1 MKINLKILFLCLSLM
16 SKFLHAQPFAD
27 QVKFVHV
34 STKDGLSQSSIF
46 AIAQDHLDLMWI
58 GTRDGLNKYDAHRFA
73 TYRNVPSD
81 STSLSDNYVTAVF
94 EDNENRLWIGTAQ
107 GINLYNREYD
117 RFERVPL
124 VGRGLP
130 EPFIYAVDQDRN
142 GNIWF
147 CSSAGLFL
155 LKSNLENQ
163 LQCFLVFNGKNI
175 AGHTFPSGSGNVQQV
190 YQDSRGRHWL
200 STTNGVYVFE
210 GLARQSNPKFIYAI
224 QQRKSML
231 NSADVRFVYEMK
243 PGIFWMG
250 TKEGGI
256 NVYEEQEGT
265 FRYITNDGA
274 AGNRHSIL
282 SSNDVRSLVRD
293 RQGGYW
299 IGTINGLNY
308 YDEKLGFVSFFKN
321 EHDTYSLADNSIRP
335 IFQDRRG
342 SVWVGTY
349 YGGISIFDRDLAKFR
364 HYEKNGQDD
373 NLAYS
378 VVSGI
383 VQDRYGG
390 FWIGYEGGG
399 LDYMTSDGRV
409 SRHYKHKREDPLSLT
424 NNHVKHIYLDRE
436 DNLWVGTYT
445 GGLNLFKKDG
455 QGFVHYKH
463 DPSDI
468 SSLSNNNVYAI
479 TEDSKGNLWIGTY
492 GGGLNVKKAGTDG
505 YFESYRSTNK
515 EQYRLSSDL
524 VRIIYLDSRENLWV
538 GTENGLNVRW
548 AGTDR
553 FDVFHP
559 EVDNPQSISGNVIL
573 SVYEDEKGRLWIGT
587 SKDGL
592 NEFRY
597 ATKDFRRIGIVDGL
611 PGNNVV
617 GIAEESGIL
626 WLSTNNGIC
635 AFNPETKE
643 IVHYNLKDGL
653 HGNEFSVGA
662 VCRSRDGELLLGG
675 THGITTFY
683 PNKISRSSFRPK
695 MIFSEVRV
703 HNKVLLPESNQLSS
717 KHISV
722 AKELVLSYKDNNVRI
737 DFATLNYI
745 TPEKN
750 KYAYRL
756 EGLEEDWNYVN
767 VPTATYTNLHPGEY
781 TLQIKGATN
790 DGVWSEEIGTLRL
803 IVLPPWWATW
813 WAYTIYVVTFAGLLL
828 SVWRFTH
835 TRRELRYQLRLK
847 QLEAANEKKMADIKA
862 NFYTHISHEL
872 RTPLTLILG
881 PVHQMLSEAKEGD
894 PRRSTLQVVRQ
905 NAQRLLRLVNELL
918 DSRKNELGLVRLQV
932 EEYQLLDLIQE
943 VLYSFRE
950 EIRLRNIA
958 IDLKYSEPLPKVWL
972 DYTQMEKVF
981 FNLLGNAL
989 RFVPQ
994 GGKVWIHLS
1003 VMDKSDRSEKGV
1015 VRIEIGDNGPGIP
1028 AKDLPFIF
1036 DLFYQ
1041 SENPLTTK
1049 KRYGSGLG
1057 LALTRD
1063 IVWMH
1068 GGNIEARSQHEELS
1082 TDSFTVFTM
1091 RMPIGKSHF
1100 DTDKV
1105 DFINVVIK
1113 ESKEVLPQA
1122 ASMDFLTNEVLSDE
1136 QNVEGESEQAL
1147 VLVVDDNDDILHF
1160 LQQEL
1165 MKQYKVVTANDGEQ
1179 AWYIVRDRLPDVVIS
1194 DVMMPN
1200 MDGISLANLIK
1211 SNEMTAHIPVILL
1224 TARSSEEDMLVGME
1238 AGSDD
1243 YLTKPVHIDLLM
1255 IKIQNILYTKKSARR
1270 WFIRKYMLAAEDIKE
1285 VRGQTE
1291 EQLFLNR
1298 IVNVIESRLSSE
1310 DLNVMQLSSELGM
1323 SRPVLYKKI
1332 KQLTG
1337 MSIIELINM
1346 LRIRRATELFDGE
1359 SLGISDIAYQV
1370 GYSDPKWFSKTFK
1383 SYYGITPKRFAEMAP
1398 AEKAR
1403 IIDEH
1408 NLFHIF
1414 QNRN

>member
-1 MKINLKILFLCLSLM
+1 MKISLKISLLCLCLI

-27 QVKFVHV
+27 QVKFVHI

-46 AIAQDHLDLMWI
+46 AIAQDHLDLMWV
-58 GTRDGLNKYDAHRFA
+58 GTRDGLNKYDAHRFV
-73 TYRNVPSD
+73 TYRNVLSD
-81 STSLSDNYVTAVF
+81 STSLSDNYVTAVY
-94 EDNENRLWIGTAQ
+94 EDSDNRLWIGTGQ
-107 GINLYNREYD
+107 GINLYDRKSD
-117 RFERVPL
+117 RFLRVPL
-124 VGRGLP
+124 VGRGSP
-130 EPFIYAVDQDRN
+130 EPFIYAIDQDRN
-142 GNIWF
+142 GNVWF

-155 LKSNLENQ
+155 LKSNPENQ
-163 LQCFLVFNGKNI
+163 LQCFLVFNGRNI
-175 AGHTFPSGSGNVQQV
+175 AGHTFPPGSGNVQQV

-210 GLARQSNPKFIYAI
+210 GLSRQSTPQLIYDI
-224 QQRKSML
+224 QQRRGAL

-256 NVYEEQEGT
+256 NVYEEEKDT
-265 FRYITNDGA
+265 FRYITNDGS
-274 AGNRHSIL
+274 AGNRQASL

-308 YDEKLGFVSFFKN
+308 YDEKLGFISFLKDQY
-321 EHDTYSLADNSIRP
+321 DTYSLADNSIRP

-342 SVWVGTY
+342 SIWVGTY

-364 HYEKNGQDD
+364 HYGKNGQDD
-373 NLAYS
+373 HLSYS

-383 VQDRYGG
+383 VQDRQGG

-399 LDYMTSDGRV
+399 LDYMTTNRRV
-409 SRHYKHKREDPLSLT
+409 KRHYKHKREDPRSLT
-424 NNHVKHIYLDRE
+424 NNHVKHIYLDSE

-463 DPSDI
+463 DPDDI
-468 SSLSNNNVYAI
+468 SSLSNNNVYSI
-479 TEDSKGNLWIGTY
+479 TEDKVGNLWIGTY
-492 GGGLNVKKAGTDG
+492 GGGLNVKKAGTEG

-515 EQYRLSSDL
+515 EQYRLGSDL
-524 VRIIYLDSRENLWV
+524 IRIVYLDSRENLWV
-538 GTENGLNVRW
+538 GTEDGLHVKW
-548 AGTDR
+548 AGADR

-559 EVDNPQSISGNVIL
+559 QADNSHSISGNVIL

-587 SKDGL
+587 SMDGL

-597 ATKDFRRIGIVDGL
+597 ATKDFRRIGTENGL

-617 GIAEESGIL
+617 GIAEEDGIL
-626 WLSTNNGIC
+626 WLSTNKGIC
-635 AFNPETKE
+635 AFDPSTDE
-643 IVHYNLKDGL
+643 IVSYNLKDGL
-653 HGNEFSVGA
+653 YGNEFSVGA
-662 VCRSRDGELLLGG
+662 VCHSREGELLLGG
-675 THGITTFY
+675 THGITAFY
-683 PNKISRSSFRPK
+683 PSKISRSRFRPK

-703 HNKVLLPESNQLSS
+703 HNKVLLPESNQLSNQ
-717 KHISV
+717 HISM
-722 AKELVLSYKDNNVRI
+722 AKELRLSHRDNNVSI

-767 VPTATYTNLHPGEY
+767 FPTATYTNLHPGTYILEV
-781 TLQIKGATN
+781 KGTTN
-790 DGVWSEEIGTLRL
+790 DGVWSDEVGKLRL
-803 IVLPPWWATW
+803 VVLPPWWATW
-813 WAYTIYVVTFAGLLL
+813 WAYTTYIVTFLVVLLM
-828 SVWRFTH
+828 VWRFFNA
-835 TRRELRYQLRLK
+835 RRELKYQLRLK
-847 QLEAANEKKMADIKA
+847 QLEAVNEKKMADIKA

-881 PVHQMLSEAKEGD
+881 PVHQMLSEMAEND

-905 NAQRLLRLVNELL
+905 NTQRLLRLVNELL
-918 DSRKNELGLVRLQV
+918 DSRKNELNLVRLNV
-932 EEYQLLDLIQE
+932 SEYPLLDLVQE
-943 VLYSFRE
+943 VLASFQE
-950 EIRLRNIA
+950 EIRAKNVVVEW
-958 IDLKYSEPLPKVWL
+958 KYKEPLPVIWF
-972 DYTQMEKVF
+972 DYMQMEKVF

-994 GGKVWIHLS
+994 GGRVWIHVS
-1003 VMDKSDRSEKGV
+1003 TTTEISGKGI
-1015 VRIEIGDNGPGIP
+1015 VRLEIGDDGPGITEE
-1028 AKDLPFIF
+1028 DLPFIF
-1036 DLFYQ
+1036 ELFYQ
-1041 SENPLTTK
+1041 SKSPLAAK
-1049 KRYGSGLG
+1049 NRYGSGLG

-1063 IVWMH
+1063 IIRLH
-1068 GGNIEARSQHEELS
+1068 GGKINASSQHEKLS
-1082 TDSFTVFTM
+1082 TDSFTVFTLEM
-1091 RMPIGKSHF
+1091 HVGNAHF

-1105 DFINVVIK
+1105 DFVDTIK
-1113 ESKEVLPQA
+1113 EEANTVLPEKA
-1122 ASMDFLTNEVLSDE
+1122 PMDFLTDGILNDGS
-1136 QNVEGESEQAL
+1136 NVEKETDSAL
-1147 VLVVDDNDDILHF
+1147 VLVVDDNDDILQF

-1165 MKQYKVVTANDGEQ
+1165 VKEYTVVTAHDGEQ
-1179 AWYIVRDRLPDVVIS
+1179 AWDIVRKRLPDVVIS

-1200 MDGISLANLIK
+1200 MDGVCLTTLIK

-1224 TARSSEEDMLVGME
+1224 TALSSEEDMLVGMG

-1243 YLTKPVHIDLLM
+1243 YLTKPVHMDLLM
-1255 IKIQNILYTKKSARR
+1255 IKIQNILYTKKSVRR
-1270 WFIRKYMLAAEDIKE
+1270 WFIRKYMLATEDKRSE
-1285 VRGQTE
+1285 KPNE

-1346 LRIRRATELFDGE
+1346 LRLRRATELFDRE

-1414 QNRN
+1414 QTRN